1 MIGDNYMV
9 DFRLWSQ
16 TDGLKHGRTNLVVI
30 CLLHAK
36 SGINQ
41 SINWGQSTL
50 HFQCNEFKNKIGQ
63 PNFLKM
69 LQTFVLEDI
78 SKE

>member
-9 DFRLWSQ
+9 DFSLWSQ

-36 SGINQ
+36 SGVNQ
-41 SINWGQSTL
+41 STGGTVLYTFNAMNS
-50 HFQCNEFKNKIGQ
+50 KIKLAS
-63 PNFLKM
+63 P
-69 LQTFVLEDI
+69 T
-78 SKE
+78 S